1 MTSYVSLFRGINV
14 GGRRIVPMSDLKDL
28 HESLGLANVATYIQS
43 GNVVFTSDEPDASLL
58 SGLIEDGF
66 AAKFGFRSDV
76 VVRSAADLETIVAT
90 NPFGDQPGKESRWVV
105 VMFLAAHP
113 TSGGE
118 QELRRAYTGP
128 EEFHVVGREMY
139 IYYPTGMG
147 QSKLTGAL
155 IEKKLE
161 TVGTVRNWN
170 TVLKVRSL
178 CGVR

>member
-1 MTSYVSLFRGINV
+1 
-14 GGRRIVPMSDLKDL
+14 
-28 HESLGLANVATYIQS
+28 
-43 GNVVFTSDEPDASLL
+43 
-58 SGLIEDGF
+58 
-66 AAKFGFRSDV
+66 
-76 VVRSAADLETIVAT
+76 
-90 NPFGDQPGKESRWVV
+90 V

-113 TSGGE
+113 SSGGE